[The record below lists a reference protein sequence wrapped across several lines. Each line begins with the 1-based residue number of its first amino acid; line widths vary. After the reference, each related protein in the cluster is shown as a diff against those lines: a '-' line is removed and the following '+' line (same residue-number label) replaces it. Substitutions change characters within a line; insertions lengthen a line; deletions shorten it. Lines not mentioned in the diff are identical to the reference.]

1 MDRILIVHPKP
12 DPVELCLE
20 TARECGLLAQG
31 FLDSEAALTF
41 LREGGA
47 VSALL
52 IDPES
57 FRAQADAWHET
68 LAMHAPHASRLLLA
82 EQGGSEACADLLRD
96 DQDLTCLE
104 VPLETGALQTRLQ
117 QAVEHSRRHRDTQV
131 QGSESAP
138 LLHAHALEALF
149 QFSLAL
155 FDAQDL
161 GSMAHLASH
170 TLGTLFPNRAHL
182 VELWDPRDA
191 TSRVQAG
198 AYGSCGAELVRVPLE
213 IGDAVVGELVVDV
226 RSSVAGPLAPEDIR
240 TLYLVAAPLAAATQ
254 GELHRRERDRAQ
266 GATLMAMAKVAEMRD
281 NETGQ
286 HLLRVSRYAEL
297 IARGLR
303 EDGHYVEL
311 ITEEFIRDVVRCAP
325 LHDLGKVAIPDA
337 VLLKRGRLTEEEWA
351 LMKTHPEWGARI
363 LREMVEENADLSFVS
378 MGAEIAHF
386 HHERW
391 DGAGYPAGLAG
402 EQIPLSARIV
412 SLADIYDALT
422 TPRPYKLS
430 WSPEA
435 VLEHLE
441 NLSGNALDPN
451 IVASFLKRR
460 DLALEIQ
467 QRFGEPA
474 AVHNHS
480 QAA

>member
-1 MDRILIVHPKP
+1 M
-12 DPVELCLE
+12 
-20 TARECGLLAQG
+20 
-31 FLDSEAALTF
+31 
-41 LREGGA
+41 
-47 VSALL
+47 
-52 IDPES
+52 
-57 FRAQADAWHET
+57 
-68 LAMHAPHASRLLLA
+68 
-82 EQGGSEACADLLRD
+82 
-96 DQDLTCLE
+96 
-104 VPLETGALQTRLQ
+104 
-117 QAVEHSRRHRDTQV
+117 
-131 QGSESAP
+131 
-138 LLHAHALEALF
+138 
-149 QFSLAL
+149 
-155 FDAQDL
+155 
-161 GSMAHLASH
+161 
-170 TLGTLFPNRAHL
+170 
-182 VELWDPRDA
+182 
-191 TSRVQAG
+191 
-198 AYGSCGAELVRVPLE
+198 
-213 IGDAVVGELVVDV
+213 
-226 RSSVAGPLAPEDIR
+226 
-240 TLYLVAAPLAAATQ
+240 
-254 GELHRRERDRAQ
+254 
-266 GATLMAMAKVAEMRD
+266 
-281 NETGQ
+281 
-286 HLLRVSRYAEL
+286 
-297 IARGLR
+297 
-303 EDGHYVEL
+303 
-311 ITEEFIRDVVRCAP
+311 TEEFIRDVVRCAP